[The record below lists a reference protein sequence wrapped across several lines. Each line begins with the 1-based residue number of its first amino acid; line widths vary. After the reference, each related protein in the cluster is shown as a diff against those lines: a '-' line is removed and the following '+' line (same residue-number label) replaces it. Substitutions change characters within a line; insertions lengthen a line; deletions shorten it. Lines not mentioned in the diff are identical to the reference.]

1 MWLIESLEQR
11 HLVTIA
17 MQQDGRGKA
26 CRTTSND
33 RDVVSLADTLSRA
46 TACVAPVG
54 EWWALT
60 GSNRRPSRCKRD
72 ALPTELSARSMCGGA
87 ANSVQIFK
95 INCRDCMGAARR
107 LHMKSKL
114 TVLATGGTIAGIAG
128 SAIAKDYRAGE
139 IGIEDYLERVGGLGL
154 EAELSGTQIANIDSA
169 DVGPAVWHPLHARAM
184 EALADE
190 ECDGLIVTH
199 GTDTLEETAF
209 LLDLTLPANK
219 PVVVV
224 GAMRPADAVGYDGL
238 RNFANAVRVASDAQ
252 AAGRGVLVVMGDRM
266 FAARDVYKVRTRGTE
281 AFRGFPRESVGMVTP
296 ASLEWFGAPWRS
308 DTPARFGLP
317 KDLPEV
323 AIVYVYAGLDAQSVS
338 RQLGTTTRGV
348 VVAGVGEGNLPECVR
363 QELVRLAKEGTLVV
377 RASRADEGMVDREP
391 DDDTNAF
398 VAARA
403 LNPQKARILLQLL
416 LAGGETEPAAIQ
428 RAFDGR

>member
-1 MWLIESLEQR
+1 
-11 HLVTIA
+11 
-17 MQQDGRGKA
+17 
-26 CRTTSND
+26 
-33 RDVVSLADTLSRA
+33 
-46 TACVAPVG
+46 
-54 EWWALT
+54 
-60 GSNRRPSRCKRD
+60 
-72 ALPTELSARSMCGGA
+72 
-87 ANSVQIFK
+87 
-95 INCRDCMGAARR
+95 MGAARR

-266 FAARDVYKVRTRGTE
+266 FAARDVYKVRTRGAE

-308 DTPARFGLP
+308 DTPARCGLP

-338 RQLGTTTRGV
+338 RQLGSTTRGV

-363 QELVRLAKEGTLVV
+363 QELVRLAREGTLVV